1 MLFYNNITVA
11 IPRKLTKPTISVI
24 VVKMTVLPIAGS
36 ILNLLSM
43 RGTAAPKKPAANRL
57 TTIESAITTP
67 SIHVSN
73 QIEAITPMSNEK
85 IIPLPAAISN
95 SFLMV
100 RFASFLAMSPC
111 SLPLS
116 SIAELLTAKIRTLKM
131 YEEKGLL
138 PHKGES
144 KKLYS
149 IDDVKLIAFTH
160 YLASVKKINANGIK
174 YILEMLHN
182 NMDEKNRDK
191 FIDLVEKKMEKLS
204 GIDIKDVEVM

>member
-1 MLFYNNITVA
+1 MA
-11 IPRKLTKPTISVI
+11 
-24 VVKMTVLPIAGS
+24 
-36 ILNLLSM
+36 LLDN
-43 RGTAAPKKPAANRL
+43 KKD
-57 TTIESAITTP
+57 I
-67 SIHVSN
+67 
-73 QIEAITPMSNEK
+73 
-85 IIPLPAAISN
+85 
-95 SFLMV
+95 
-100 RFASFLAMSPC
+100 
-111 SLPLS
+111 LPLS
-116 SIAELLTAKIRTLKM
+116 SITELLTTKIRTLKM

-138 PHKGES
+138 PYKEES

-149 IDDVKLIAFTH
+149 IDDVKFIAFTH